1 MKKVKR
7 EFRKIVIVTGLS
19 GAGKTTALKI
29 FEDIGYDAI
38 DNLPSKMMS
47 IILNKSINGLMAVGI
62 DIRSREF
69 DGKEISKF
77 LLKNKNILNINII
90 FFDCETSVLI
100 NRFKE
105 SRRRHPLKLDIPIA
119 DIIKQ
124 ERLWLEPLKKISDY
138 SIDTSNLTVPN
149 LNKTLQGDFST
160 KDKKVLTLR
169 ILSFGYKFGIPREA
183 DLVVDMRFLENPFY
197 IKSLEKLTGKDQQ
210 VINFINEQK
219 IFKSFF
225 KKYLTLFNLTS
236 SSFLRE
242 GKKYLTIAFGC
253 TGGIHRS
260 VVMADKFYKIID
272 KHKFTAFIDHRDLK
286 R

>member
-47 IILNKSINGLMAVGI
+47 IILNKSINGQMAIGI

-77 LLKNKNILNINII
+77 LLKNKNSLNINII

-124 ERLWLEPLKKISDY
+124 ERLWLEPLKKICDY

-149 LNKTLQGDFST
+149 LNKTLQGHFST

-197 IKSLEKLTGKDQQ
+197 IKSLQKLTGKDQQ
-210 VINFINEQK
+210 VINFINGQK

-260 VVMADKFYKIID
+260 VVMAEKFYKIID

>member
-47 IILNKSINGLMAVGI
+47 IILNKSINGLMAIGI

-77 LLKNKNILNINII
+77 LLKNKNSLNINII

-124 ERLWLEPLKKISDY
+124 ERLWLEP
-138 SIDTSNLTVPN
+138 
-149 LNKTLQGDFST
+149 
-160 KDKKVLTLR
+160 
-169 ILSFGYKFGIPREA
+169 
-183 DLVVDMRFLENPFY
+183 
-197 IKSLEKLTGKDQQ
+197 
-210 VINFINEQK
+210 
-219 IFKSFF
+219 
-225 KKYLTLFNLTS
+225 
-236 SSFLRE
+236 
-242 GKKYLTIAFGC
+242 
-253 TGGIHRS
+253 
-260 VVMADKFYKIID
+260 
-272 KHKFTAFIDHRDLK
+272 
-286 R
+286 